1 MFRLDRYIFRE
12 WLKVFLL
19 SLLALYGILLLNDVE
34 DNFGDFLGYG
44 ASSDLILKYYL
55 VKLPA
60 YLPIALPLTF
70 MVSLLFSLGQLHRNH
85 ELTAMRAAGLNLFR
99 ITRSLW
105 VVALLLTGLSF
116 YLNAQLVPWSVE
128 QSRNLQ
134 NDMVYAKAL
143 EENVAEED
151 IGLLYNLTFHNR
163 RDGRL
168 WFINRFNEFNYRAYG
183 ITVSELGAKGDET
196 RRVMAN
202 LGFYDD
208 LEGEW
213 VFMEGRSLSF
223 DRESGAPVRSL
234 PFERDRMRGYGE
246 DPALMQFLEKKPD
259 DLSLPELQRVVSY
272 LEPEEDPRLAR
283 YAVTFYDRLFN
294 PLSCLIVIGLA
305 VPFSVRGV
313 RTNPLVGVSKA
324 MGLLLVYYLLLNLAH
339 ISGTRGVPPI
349 AAALAPNLLA
359 LIPVVYYSFQ
369 LNRPS

>member
-1 MFRLDRYIFRE
+1 MSRLDRYIFRE

-34 DNFGDFLGYG
+34 DNFGDLLGFG
-44 ASSDLILKYYL
+44 ATTEEIVTFYAI
-55 VKLPA
+55 KLPA
-60 YLPIALPLTF
+60 YLPVALPLTF
-70 MVSLLFSLGQLHRNH
+70 MVSLLFCLGQFHRNH

-105 VVALLLTGLSF
+105 LVAFILTGVAF

-128 QSRNLQ
+128 QSRTLR
-134 NDMVYAKAL
+134 NDMAFAKAIAEDVP
-143 EENVAEED
+143 EEE

-183 ITVSELGAKGDET
+183 ITVSELGAEGRES

-202 LGFYDD
+202 LGFFDEY
-208 LEGEW
+208 EREW

-223 DRESGAPVRSL
+223 DPESGDPVRSL
-234 PFERDRMRGYGE
+234 PFDRERMSGYGE
-246 DPALMQFLEKKPD
+246 DPALMQFLEKEPE
-259 DLSLPELQRVVSY
+259 DLSLPELQRVVNY
-272 LEPEEDPRLAR
+272 LEPEKDPRLAR

-305 VPFSVRGV
+305 IPFSVRGV
-313 RTNPLVGVSKA
+313 RTNPFVGVSKA
-324 MGLLLVYYLLLNLAH
+324 MGLLLVYYLLLHLAH
-339 ISGTRGVPPI
+339 ISGTRGLPPLV
-349 AAALAPNLLA
+349 AALAPNLAA
-359 LIPVVYYSFQ
+359 LGPVLYYSLQ